1 MANELSVETMEKA
14 QRIWNLDTIGEY
26 PTEWLGS

>member
-1 MANELSVETMEKA
+1 MSNELSAATMEEA
-14 QRIWNLDTIGEY
+14 QRIWNLDTTGEY